1 MHLGTIILSLRL
13 TEKGPSLD
21 LVVKGDSSLSPP
33 PSAPAV
39 PWVCLVQQQ
48 PKALVSVGELSR
60 KFAFICQHQSP
71 WFRMGS
77 LPPPTLFPWPCSSP
91 W

>member
-1 MHLGTIILSLRL
+1 MHLVTIILSLRL

-39 PWVCLVQQQ
+39 P
-48 PKALVSVGELSR
+48 
-60 KFAFICQHQSP
+60 
-71 WFRMGS
+71 
-77 LPPPTLFPWPCSSP
+77 
-91 W
+91 